1 MEILRS
7 LPSLNINVSKK
18 PHLNGESTQMVFRQ
32 DKKATSSAGQ
42 ASSLDTSLQD
52 RQPSRTEVL
61 ISVSSEG
68 LPSGQTVAE
77 ACAENGLPSGQN
89 GIDLSGQ
96 RLSFSVD
103 EETGT
108 TVINIIDNET
118 DEVVRQI
125 PPDDILH
132 LKKRM
137 GEIQG
142 LLLDRKV

>member
-1 MEILRS
+1 M
-7 LPSLNINVSKK
+7 
-18 PHLNGESTQMVFRQ
+18 
-32 DKKATSSAGQ
+32 
-42 ASSLDTSLQD
+42 
-52 RQPSRTEVL
+52 L
-61 ISVSSEG
+61 I
-68 LPSGQTVAE
+68 PMSGTLAE
-77 ACAENGLPSGQN
+77 ACAENG
-89 GIDLSGQ
+89 IDLPGQ

-118 DEVVRQI
+118 DEVIRQI
-125 PPDDILH
+125 PPDEILH

>member
-7 LPSLNINVSKK
+7 LPPLNINVSM
-18 PHLNGESTQMVFRQ
+18 PHLNGKSTQ
-32 DKKATSSAGQ
+32 KATSPAGQ

-77 ACAENGLPSGQN
+77 ACAEN